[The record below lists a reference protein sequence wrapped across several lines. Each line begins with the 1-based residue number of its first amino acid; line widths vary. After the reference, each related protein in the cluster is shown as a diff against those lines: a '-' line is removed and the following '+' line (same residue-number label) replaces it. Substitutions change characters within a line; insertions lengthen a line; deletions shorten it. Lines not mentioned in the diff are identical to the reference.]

1 MRALMI
7 AASGILA
14 MSVLNAS
21 AADIN
26 RRPVL
31 TKAPPVQPAPVS
43 PVYNWTG
50 FYLGGNVGYGWSHS
64 DYTNDITATLNG
76 IQRSVTNSGSMNGQ
90 GALGGGQIG
99 FNYQFLGNWVAGIE
113 ADIDAA
119 HIASSTS
126 ACFTGV
132 GPLTSAVCGTR
143 DTDIKDFGTV
153 RGRLGY
159 AFNNW
164 LVYGT
169 GGWAWGHG
177 NNTTQITCLGA
188 QCPGTSAV
196 PVASP
201 GPASVDVNPSGWA
214 AGGGLEWAF
223 LPNWTLR
230 AEYLHLQFDGL
241 TEDRSIQGSVLPVFI
256 TTHVSSNVGV
266 DLVRVGVNYLF
277 NWGSPSPPLARY

>member
-7 AASGILA
+7 AASGMLA
-14 MSVLNAS
+14 VSVLNAS

-26 RRPVL
+26 RKPVL
-31 TKAPPVQPAPVS
+31 TKAPPVQSAPIS

-50 FYLGGNVGYGWSHS
+50 FYIGANVGYGWSHR
-64 DYTNDITATLNG
+64 DFTNTITGTGSVQATA
-76 IQRSVTNSGSMNGQ
+76 INSGTDDGK
-90 GALGGGQIG
+90 GWLGGGQIG
-99 FNYQFLGNWVAGIE
+99 FNYQFLDSWVAGIE

-126 ACFTGV
+126 ACFTALV
-132 GPLTSAVCGTR
+132 GITTCGTR

-159 AFNNW
+159 AVNNV

-177 NNTTQITCLGA
+177 SNTTTIDCIGPG
-188 QCPGTSAV
+188 CPGTSTIV
-196 PVASP
+196 SP
-201 GPASVDVNPSGWA
+201 TSPAPASVDVNRNGWT
-214 AGGGLEWAF
+214 AGAGVEWAF
-223 LPNWTLR
+223 LPNWTVR
-230 AEYLHLQFDGL
+230 AEYLHLQFDGV
-241 TEDRSIQGSVLPVFI
+241 TEDRSKSSATVSSLFI

-277 NWGSPSPPLARY
+277 H

>member
-1 MRALMI
+1 MRVWMI
-7 AASGILA
+7 AASGMLA

-26 RRPVL
+26 RKPLL
-31 TKAPPVQPAPVS
+31 TKAPPVQAGPVN

-50 FYLGGNVGYGWSHS
+50 FYLGGNVGYGWSHR
-64 DYTNDITATLNG
+64 DFTNTITGTSPTAQNTA
-76 IQRSVTNSGSMNGQ
+76 INSGTDDGK
-90 GALGGGQIG
+90 GGLGGGQIG
-99 FNYQFLGNWVAGIE
+99 FNYQFLTNWVAGIE

-126 ACFTGV
+126 ACFTALV
-132 GPLTSAVCGTR
+132 SVSLCGTR
-143 DTDIKDFGTV
+143 DTDIKDFATV

-169 GGWAWGHG
+169 GGWAWEHG
-177 NNTTQITCLGA
+177 SNTTQITCIGPA
-188 QCPGTSAV
+188 CPGT
-196 PVASP
+196 PGIPPTSP
-201 GPASVDVNPSGWA
+201 QPASVDVNPSGWA

-230 AEYLHLQFDGL
+230 AEYLHLQFDGV
-241 TEDRSIQGSVLPVFI
+241 TEDRSKSSASVQNLFI
-256 TTHVSSNVGV
+256 TTHVSSNVGIDV
-266 DLVRVGVNYLF
+266 VRLGVNYLF
-277 NWGSPSPPLARY
+277 DWGASSRARY